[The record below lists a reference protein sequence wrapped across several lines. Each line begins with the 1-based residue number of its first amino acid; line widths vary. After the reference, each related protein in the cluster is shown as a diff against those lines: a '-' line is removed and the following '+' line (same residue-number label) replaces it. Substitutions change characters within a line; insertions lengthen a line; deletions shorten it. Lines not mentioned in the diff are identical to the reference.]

1 MKRLKI
7 MTVTAALGNQ
17 GVVPINPGV
26 NVVEVETSGGATSGI
41 TFPVGDLGQIIH
53 VINNAG
59 VNIKVWPAA
68 GGLIG
73 GAAINTA
80 ITIKPQTGRHISF
93 IAYKPNKWSQ
103 SDVQWR

>member
-1 MKRLKI
+1 
-7 MTVTAALGNQ
+7 MTITAALGVQ

-26 NVVEVETSGGATSGI
+26 DVLEVETTGGATSGF
-41 TFPVGDLGQIIH
+41 TLPPGDLGQVIH
-53 VINNAG
+53 VINNSG
-59 VNIKVWPAA
+59 STIQVWPAV

-73 GAAINTA
+73 GGAVNSSV
-80 ITIKPQTGRHISF
+80 TIKPQTGRHISF